1 MTTTKV
7 ALTIASKALAR
18 AKREVAGG
26 RAKSLSA
33 FISDALEEKLERG
46 TLEDV
51 LDAMDRTHGRPRKEA
66 REWARQVLRRS
77 S

>member
-7 ALTIASKALAR
+7 ALSISSEAIAR
-18 AKREVAGG
+18 AKREVQSG

-33 FISDALEEKLERG
+33 FVTEALEEKLERDD
-46 TLEDV
+46 LAEI
-51 LDAMDRTHGRPRKEA
+51 LDAMDAEQGPPGKKA
-66 REWARQVLRRS
+66 RQWARRVLSPS

>member
-33 FISDALEEKLERG
+33 FISEAVEEKLERE

-51 LDAMDRTHGRPRKEA
+51 LDAMDRAHGRPGKDA
-66 REWARQVLRRS
+66 RAWAQRVLKRS